1 MVLKIGLEVAFYLVS
16 AATLATYLRR
26 RRPLDRDVAAVFGS
40 VAVLLTLQFL
50 RGHIPGG
57 PTAIADLGVAL
68 LLANPYLT
76 LRVVAHFRRL
86 PRGTMASALVLLVA
100 LVVIYVATGSGH
112 GSSVNVAL
120 LIPLV
125 AYFFGAEALATFYL
139 AEEAQRRVGVARV
152 RLAAAAVAAALF
164 LGAILLAA
172 IGSAVASLA
181 GFGVAADAAAL
192 AAALGYLVAFVPPD
206 PIRRLGQ
213 RAAAYGFVRRL
224 ALEPSAVTAQELW
237 QRLADAAR
245 EVTGAMAAEV
255 LMPGPD
261 GELELEASAGST
273 TDLEV
278 AGSTPE
284 LDASPAARSGDNPA
298 GRDGMPANVVRIP
311 VDPGQGPLGQV
322 LCYVT
327 GEPLFSED
335 DTDLIGLFATLTLRM
350 VAGARLTDEL
360 RRANDGLAQA
370 SAAKTDFLA
379 AMSHELRT
387 PLNAVIGFSELL
399 QDPVEANNPALTME
413 FAGHIRA
420 AGMHLLDLVN
430 DVLDLSKVEAG
441 RLDLRREEVDL
452 VLIAQQT
459 VDMMWPM
466 ADRKQISMELQG
478 PESLPVWADG
488 GRMRQV
494 AYNLLSNAVKFTP
507 EGGKVVLRVESHA
520 SGIRLAVKDTGPG
533 IAQEEQERIFD
544 AFVQGQLGGAQEEG
558 TGLGLALTR
567 RLVELHGGS
576 LELDSQLGL
585 GSEFR
590 VLLPARAVR
599 RASGSAGA
607 SVNLDP
613 AAISDGR
620 RVLVIEDDPNVSRL
634 LEIYLE
640 EAGYQ
645 VAVAASGEDG
655 LARAQA
661 DHFEAILLDV
671 LLPGLDGWHVLTSLK
686 SEPKT
691 REIPVLIVSVVD
703 DRKMGLA
710 LGAVDYLVKPIHR
723 AALLG
728 AMGRLEHGRAVPR
741 ADSLVLGIDD
751 DPVALRLYQATLEGM
766 GIVVATASGGEEGV
780 RLARELKP
788 GCILLDLVMP
798 DLDGF
803 EVLDQLKADPETAQI
818 PVIVITAAQISEAE
832 KQRLNGHVV
841 AVLEKGDAALAGLG
855 EWLSQAV
862 LPSPSHQHV

>member
-1 MVLKIGLEVAFYLVS
+1 MVLKIVLEVAFYLVS
-16 AATLATYLRR
+16 AATLVTYLRR
-26 RRPLDRDVAAVFGS
+26 RRALDRDVAAVFGS

-68 LLANPYLT
+68 LLANPFLT

-86 PRGTMASALVLLVA
+86 PRGMTVGALAVLVGMIVLYIV
-100 LVVIYVATGSGH
+100 TGSGH
-112 GSSVNVAL
+112 GPAARFAIVPV
-120 LIPLV
+120 V
-125 AYFFGAEALATFYL
+125 AYFFGAEALAIFYL
-139 AEEAQRRVGVARV
+139 FEEARRRVGVARV
-152 RLAAAAVAAALF
+152 RLATAAVAAGLF

-172 IGSAVASLA
+172 IGSAVGSLK
-181 GFGVAADAAAL
+181 GFGAAGDAVAL
-192 AAALGYLVAFVPPD
+192 AAAVGYLVAFVPPD

-224 ALEPSAVTAQELW
+224 ALETSAATAQDLW

-245 EVTGAMAAEV
+245 DVTGATAAVV

-261 GELELEASAGST
+261 GELEVQASAGRAN
-273 TDLEV
+273 DPAL
-278 AGSTPE
+278 AGLTPSW
-284 LDASPAARSGDNPA
+284 DASPTARSRENPA
-298 GRDGMPANVVRIP
+298 GLAGMPGNVVRIP
-311 VDPGQGPLGQV
+311 VDRGQGPLGQV

-335 DTDLIGLFATLTLRM
+335 DIDLIELFAALTLRM

-360 RRANDGLAQA
+360 RQANDGLAKA

-399 QDPVEANNPALTME
+399 QDPAEANNPALTME

-452 VLIAQQT
+452 VLIVQQT
-459 VDMMWPM
+459 MDMMRPM
-466 ADRKQISMELQG
+466 ADRKQITIKLQG
-478 PESLPVWADG
+478 LGSLPVWVDG

-507 EGGKVVLRVESHA
+507 GAGKVVVRVESDA

-533 IAQEEQERIFD
+533 IPQEEQERIFD
-544 AFVQGQLGGAQEEG
+544 AFVQGQLGGTQEEG

-567 RLVELHGGS
+567 RLVELHGGR
-576 LELDSQLGL
+576 LELDSQVGL

-590 VLLPARAVR
+590 VLLPAAAVR
-599 RASGSAGA
+599 RASSPAET

-613 AAISDGR
+613 AGIPAGR

-645 VAVAASGEDG
+645 VEVAASGEDG
-655 LARAQA
+655 LARAQSGR
-661 DHFEAILLDV
+661 FEAILLDV

-686 SEPKT
+686 SQPKT
-691 REIPVLIVSVVD
+691 SEIPVLIVSVVD
-703 DRKMGLA
+703 DRQMGLA
-710 LGAVDYLVKPIHR
+710 LGAVDSLGKPIHR
-723 AALLG
+723 AALIG
-728 AMGRLEHGRAVPR
+728 AMSRLEQGRAVPH

-766 GIVVATASGGEEGV
+766 GIIVATASGGEEGV
-780 RLARELKP
+780 RLARALKP
-788 GCILLDLVMP
+788 GCILLDLLMP

-803 EVLDQLKADPETAQI
+803 EVLAQLKADPETSHI
-818 PVIVITAAQISEAE
+818 PVIVITAVQISEEE
-832 KQRLNGHVV
+832 KQRLNGQVV
-841 AVLEKGDAALAGLG
+841 AVLEKGDSALAGLG

-862 LPSPSHQHV
+862 LPFPSHEHV